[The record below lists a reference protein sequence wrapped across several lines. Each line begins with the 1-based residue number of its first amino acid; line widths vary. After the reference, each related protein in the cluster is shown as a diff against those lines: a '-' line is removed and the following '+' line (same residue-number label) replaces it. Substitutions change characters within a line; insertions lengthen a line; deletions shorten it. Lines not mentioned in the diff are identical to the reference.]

1 MLDMDLSNDALYA
14 IIRFRIFPA
23 LGGFHK
29 GDLPCGLYISATFI
43 WEKHSRVARY
53 GQLAARRRQ
62 ELLDTFSRLIDYVN
76 ENQVDFILCS
86 GDFLN
91 SEELRVEELRN
102 INAIIDRLQR
112 AVLVAI
118 SGNHDPQTE
127 NSAYQKIQW
136 SRRLYLAPPGVG
148 RVALSSYKTII
159 TYHSW
164 TPRRFWSC
172 RNSCPKSGRR
182 TAAPTRF

>member
-1 MLDMDLSNDALYA
+1 MRFVHISDLHLGKT
-14 IIRFRIFPA
+14 FP
-23 LGGFHK
+23 
-29 GDLPCGLYISATFI
+29 
-43 WEKHSRVARY
+43 VARY

-127 NSAYQKIQW
+127 NSAYKKIQW
-136 SRRLYLAPPGVG
+136 SRRSA
-148 RVALSSYKTII
+148 T
-159 TYHSW
+159 
-164 TPRRFWSC
+164 
-172 RNSCPKSGRR
+172 
-182 TAAPTRF
+182 

>member
-1 MLDMDLSNDALYA
+1 MRFVHISDLHLGKT
-14 IIRFRIFPA
+14 FPV
-23 LGGFHK
+23 
-29 GDLPCGLYISATFI
+29 S
-43 WEKHSRVARY
+43 RY

-136 SRRLYLAPPGVG
+136 SRRLYLVPPGVG

-159 TYHSW
+159 TYHGWDTKEILELPQQLSEIRPAA
-164 TPRRFWSC
+164 TRPRPAGGC
-172 RNSCPKSGRR
+172 RGAGGKRV
-182 TAAPTRF
+182 